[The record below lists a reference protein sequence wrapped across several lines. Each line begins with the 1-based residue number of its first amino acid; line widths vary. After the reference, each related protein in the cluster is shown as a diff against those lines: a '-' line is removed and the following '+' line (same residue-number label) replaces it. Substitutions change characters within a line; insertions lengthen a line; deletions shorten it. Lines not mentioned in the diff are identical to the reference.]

1 MALEC
6 THAAMAVERTPELE
20 KRAARL
26 AARLSKP
33 RPGRLL

>member
-1 MALEC
+1 
-6 THAAMAVERTPELE
+6 MAVERTPELE